1 MRCCRS
7 TTATRRKPP
16 CWRKRRPSSPGTSR
30 VRRRASR
37 QCCRVSPRRRLFYE
51 GRLLAML
58 AEHET
63 AWEAHRQA
71 LDLYPDSVVGDRA
84 LILLDRA
91 AALVALNEI
100 DAGAS
105 LVVDTLARLP
115 AAHRARIFLDK
126 ARAVVESVPPQHRGL
141 PAIRDSRDALAQLA

>member
-1 MRCCRS
+1 
-7 TTATRRKPP
+7 
-16 CWRKRRPSSPGTSR
+16 
-30 VRRRASR
+30 
-37 QCCRVSPRRRLFYE
+37 
-51 GRLLAML
+51 ML

-126 ARAVVESVPPQHRGL
+126 ARAVIESVPPQHRGL
-141 PAIRDSRDALAQLA
+141 PAVRDSRDALAQLAEYNGATSSTVLPLNGV